1 MAAGRLSEPLPAAQ
15 PAANALAHADWSAA
29 WFDAVANEARS
40 IVWRSPLEA
49 VALLNAR
56 AAARGLATA
65 AGVPLRFADASQ
77 PQAPVAAYELQVAAG
92 TVPTRLHGD
101 GFVHDALAALVWLRF
116 ARTKAALNAL
126 QVAELARSG
135 AGPRRGALRDAV
147 TLFDENA
154 LLLAVGRDGA
164 ADGVLAALRER
175 DWQAA
180 FVQSRGLWHQAIVP
194 VAFGHAL
201 MQKLLVPF
209 KAITAHAWVV
219 PVDQHWF
226 QQPRGQRYEQLDRY
240 VADRIGQWLADRA
253 LRMPVPVLGIPGW
266 WPANAQP
273 DFYDD
278 AAVFRRPGNAPGAPR
293 DARSDRGGA
302 AADAS
307 GADVAANLIG
317 GTVSS

>member
-1 MAAGRLSEPLPAAQ
+1 MAVQ
-15 PAANALAHADWSAA
+15 PAANALAHVDWSAA
-29 WFDAVANEARS
+29 WFDPVAADACS
-40 IVWRSPLEA
+40 IDWRSPEQ
-49 VALLNAR
+49 ALAALNAR

-65 AGVPLRFADASQ
+65 DGVPLRFADARR
-77 PQAPVAAYELQVAAG
+77 PQAPDAAYELQVAAG

-126 QVAELARSG
+126 QVAELERSG
-135 AGPRRGALRDAV
+135 VGPRRGAMRDAV

-154 LLLAVGRDGA
+154 LLLAVAGDGTAGR
-164 ADGVLAALRER
+164 VLAALCER
-175 DWQAA
+175 DWRAA
-180 FVQSRGLWHQAIVP
+180 FVQARGLWHQAIMP

-201 MQKLLVPF
+201 MQKLVAPF

-219 PVDQHWF
+219 PVPQHWF
-226 QQPRGQRYEQLDRY
+226 QQPADERYDELDRCA
-240 VADRIGQWLADRA
+240 ADAIGRWLADRA
-253 LRMPVPVLGIPGW
+253 LRLPVPVLGIPGW

-278 AAVFRRPGNAPGAPR
+278 AAVFRRPGPAPGVPR
-293 DARSDRGGA
+293 DARSERRGATAG
-302 AADAS
+302 AS
-307 GADVAANLIG
+307 GADTAANRIG